1 MKSIEPLIGIAL
13 TLPDRASGRLQH
25 AIHEQLRAGILD
37 GRLRPGLRL
46 PSSRD
51 LARSLGVARITV
63 VTAYERLLAEDYVV
77 VRRGAGTFVAD
88 WVGRAAAPASAGDPV
103 VHAPFNRFVCPGVL
117 RDLPGEKG
125 PSEGR
130 QAGIGLRGS
139 ASSSVEPS
147 IKFEVGTP
155 DVRELRS
162 DIWNRLGGRA
172 LRALCR
178 EGDGYGPP
186 QGVPALRDAIAH
198 HVSFSR
204 AVSAQAGGIVV
215 TAGAQQAFA
224 LLAQVF
230 VTPGETVAAF
240 EEPGYAPAT
249 AAFAAAGAKIVHVP
263 VDPEGIVVDQIPPS
277 ARLIYV
283 TPSHQFP
290 LGVVMSARR
299 RAALLEFARDH
310 DALVIEDDYD
320 SEFRFS
326 GRPLDALQTLGR
338 AQRVFYVGTFS
349 KSLFP
354 SLRIG
359 FVVAPP
365 WAAEALVA
373 AKHRMDWHVPTLAQ
387 ETLAAFMA
395 QGHLARH
402 VRRLRPIYAGR
413 RALITDLLRRD
424 LDEWLRPIPGDA
436 GLHLAAMLR
445 PGLKAADVAREA
457 LEMGVGVYPFRCV
470 DAQVSGPEGLALGYG
485 ALDEADIRR
494 GLDALG
500 KAVMRCV

>member
-25 AIHEQLRAGILD
+25 AVHEQLRAGILD

-103 VHAPFNRFVCPGVL
+103 VHAPFNRFVCQDVPP
-117 RDLPGEKG
+117 DFPGEKSH
-125 PSEGR
+125 PAGR
-130 QAGIGLRGS
+130 QGIGPRGA
-139 ASSSVEPS
+139 ASSTVRPS
-147 IKFEVGTP
+147 ITFEVGTP

-162 DIWNRLGGRA
+162 DIWNRLSGRA

-178 EGDGYGPP
+178 EGDGYGPS

-204 AVSAQAGGIVV
+204 AVSAAAGNIVV

-224 LLAQVF
+224 LLAQIF

-240 EEPGYAPAT
+240 EDPGYAPAT
-249 AAFAAAGAKIVHVP
+249 AAFASAGAKIVHVP

-299 RAALLEFARDH
+299 RAALLEFARSH
-310 DALVIEDDYD
+310 DAIVIEDDYD

-326 GRPLDALQTLGR
+326 GRPLDALQTLDR

-365 WAAEALVA
+365 WAAGALAA

-424 LDEWLRPIPGDA
+424 LDEWLRPIHGDA

-445 PGLKAADVAREA
+445 PGLKAVDVAREA
-457 LEMGVGVYPFRCV
+457 LEMGVGVYPIRH
-470 DAQVSGPEGLALGYG
+470 ASASASGPEGLALGYG
-485 ALDEADIRR
+485 ALTEADIRR
-494 GLDALG
+494 GLGALG
-500 KAVMRCV
+500 KAIMRCA